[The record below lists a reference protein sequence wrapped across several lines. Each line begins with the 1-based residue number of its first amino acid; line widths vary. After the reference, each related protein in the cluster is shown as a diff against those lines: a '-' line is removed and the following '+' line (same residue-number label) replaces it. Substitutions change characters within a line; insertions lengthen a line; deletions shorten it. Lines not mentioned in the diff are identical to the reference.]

1 MMMNKNIMSKKTSRI
16 LSLIIR
22 QVTDRPTF
30 ESVGVERY
38 RLLLEN
44 SARAFKS
51 DPAMTFAPLHIRDIE
66 AEWLTPPDH
75 EGKRIILY
83 VHGGGYIAGSINSHR
98 DLASRI
104 AKAAKARVLV
114 FNYRLAPEHP
124 FPAGLN
130 DAEQVYEWLTA
141 QWGDTHDI
149 CLAGDSAGG
158 GIALAL
164 LASCM
169 AGRFPLPKC
178 AVFMS
183 PWIDLACKNP
193 SFTEKHKNDFMLNQ
207 DILKKTAR
215 LYTDKDPADPM
226 ISPINNSFKG
236 IPPVLIQVGEN
247 EVLLDDARLLAEK
260 IQKENGIVQLEIW
273 NEMFHV
279 WQYFSKYLSE
289 GREAIVRIG
298 DFIQQYS
305 PAFSGSTSN

>member
-1 MMMNKNIMSKKTSRI
+1 MSKKTSRI

-22 QVTDRPTF
+22 QVTNRPTF

-38 RLLLEN
+38 RRLLEK
-44 SARAFKS
+44 SARAFKP
-51 DPAMTFAPLHIRDIE
+51 DPAMTFEPLHIQNME
-66 AEWLTPPDH
+66 AEWITPPDH
-75 EGKRIILY
+75 RENRTILY

-104 AKAAKARVLV
+104 AKAARARTLI

-130 DAEQVYEWLTA
+130 DAEQIYDWLTM
-141 QWGDTHDI
+141 QCGDTHDI

-164 LASCM
+164 LASRM
-169 AGRFPLPKC
+169 SGHRSLPKC
-178 AVFMS
+178 GVFMS
-183 PWIDLACKNP
+183 PWIDLVCENA
-193 SFTEKHKNDFMLNQ
+193 SHTEKRENDFMLNQ
-207 DILKKTAR
+207 DILKKTVR
-215 LYTDKDPADPM
+215 LYTDKDPAHPR

-260 IQKENGIVQLEIW
+260 IQQDSGIVQLEVW
-273 NEMFHV
+273 KEMFHV
-279 WQYFSKYLSE
+279 WHYFSKYLSE
-289 GREAIVRIG
+289 GRDAVVRIG
-298 DFIQQYS
+298 DFIRQYS
-305 PAFSGSTSN
+305 PASPVQPQIERNS